1 MRKIV
6 RIRRFLFLFALLV
19 FFTAS
24 SSPAQNKRSLPER
37 LVRKVYKSITT
48 LNPQLDS
55 SYIIKSPLPWSFRI
69 DNTLVTTGADLKSD
83 INVTEYQSGDH
94 ALQNGTNV
102 RASFNTRLQRHLHK
116 KLGLSVGYGSLS
128 VSGGLE
134 LGAKNPGKNS
144 FISFSYRRP
153 TFGATVRFIRLQE
166 YLDGALS
173 VEGVSPMTFTS
184 DYPGTM
190 RTMTGDVYY
199 LFNGRR
205 FDYNATQGC
214 NVDQKRSAGSFMTLA

>member
-1 MRKIV
+1 M
-6 RIRRFLFLFALLV
+6 RIRRFLFLAALLA

-48 LNPQLDS
+48 LNPQLDT
-55 SYIIKSPLPWSFRI
+55 SYINKSPLPWSFRI

-116 KLGLSVGYGSLS
+116 KVGLGVGYGSLS
-128 VSGGLE
+128 ISGGLE

-144 FISFSYRRP
+144 FISFSFRR
-153 TFGATVRFIRLQE
+153 
-166 YLDGALS
+166 S
-173 VEGVSPMTFTS
+173 
-184 DYPGTM
+184 
-190 RTMTGDVYY
+190 
-199 LFNGRR
+199 
-205 FDYNATQGC
+205 
-214 NVDQKRSAGSFMTLA
+214 SFQPW